1 MSRDMVK
8 EEGKGRSERRR
19 EKRGRGEE
27 LYLSRKTLKKDAL
40 SFSLKL
46 FHLES
51 LDFGRR
57 RYQSRYSG
65 IVVPHI

>member
-1 MSRDMVK
+1 M
-8 EEGKGRSERRR
+8 ERFN
-19 EKRGRGEE
+19 
-27 LYLSRKTLKKDAL
+27 LSRKTFKKDAL

-51 LDFGRR
+51 ADLGRR